1 MISRRLLRIKVLQ
14 ILYAYFNGNN
24 EGITHYEKDL
34 LKSINKSYDLY
45 HLFFLLLI
53 DIKAY
58 AKSRIELAKSRK
70 MATQADLNPNTR
82 FIKNKVIEQL
92 ANTPQLIQYVD
103 ENKLSWKNYP
113 ELIKRVYNDMIVS
126 DSYARYME
134 LCEDSY
140 SKDKE
145 FVMTFFQE
153 YLVDNDLLYQI
164 LEEHSIYWNDD
175 IEFVLGMNIKT
186 IERVKPQK
194 PAVTLMNLFKNEDDR
209 DFVIQLY
216 RKVILNHEDNNKL
229 IQSHI
234 KNWDVERVAQMDLL
248 IMEMALVEILNFE
261 SVPVKVSFNE
271 YIDLARFYSTDRS
284 NAFVNGILDKIIID
298 LKKQGKVNKTGR
310 GLME

>member
-103 ENKLSWKNYP
+103 ENKLSWKNY
-113 ELIKRVYNDMIVS
+113 RN
-126 DSYARYME
+126 
-134 LCEDSY
+134 
-140 SKDKE
+140 
-145 FVMTFFQE
+145 
-153 YLVDNDLLYQI
+153 
-164 LEEHSIYWNDD
+164 
-175 IEFVLGMNIKT
+175 
-186 IERVKPQK
+186 
-194 PAVTLMNLFKNEDDR
+194 
-209 DFVIQLY
+209 
-216 RKVILNHEDNNKL
+216 
-229 IQSHI
+229 
-234 KNWDVERVAQMDLL
+234 
-248 IMEMALVEILNFE
+248 
-261 SVPVKVSFNE
+261 
-271 YIDLARFYSTDRS
+271 
-284 NAFVNGILDKIIID
+284 
-298 LKKQGKVNKTGR
+298 
-310 GLME
+310 